1 MLCYRYSGPS
11 HEGVFWMPLHA
22 IRTRS
27 LSEQVFEQ
35 LAAEVITGRYAP
47 GTYLPAE
54 RALTGVFDVNRHVVR
69 EALKRLE
76 QVGLVKVSQGGG
88 TKVLDFKRQAGLDL
102 LALMAEHSRVGEDVA
117 VIWRSVLEMRAS
129 LAADAARLCTLRGS
143 AETKR
148 ELVALAQKMSET
160 ASDTDL
166 FALDIRFWETMAD
179 GSANIAYRLALNTM
193 VRSAQVNGDVGVQ
206 WAVAEIRTNACRV
219 PLAAAIAAG
228 DALKAEADT
237 RDAMRAAVDQFAEL
251 TGTAV
256 ARTAPLAQ
264 PAPKAGPAPAKK
276 RRSKV
281 ESG

>member
-1 MLCYRYSGPS
+1 M
-11 HEGVFWMPLHA
+11 HA

-35 LAAEVITGRYAP
+35 LAAEIITGRYAP

-76 QVGLVKVSQGGG
+76 QVGLVKVAQGGG
-88 TKVLDFKRQAGLDL
+88 TRVLDFKRQAGLDL
-102 LALMAEHSRVGEDVA
+102 LALMSEHSRVGEDVA
-117 VIWRSVLEMRAS
+117 IIWRSVLEMRAS
-129 LAADAARLCTLRGS
+129 IAADLVRLCALRGS

-148 ELVALAQKMSET
+148 ELVELAQKMKEAT
-160 ASDTDL
+160 TDAEL

-179 GSANIAYRLALNTM
+179 GAANMAYRLALNTM
-193 VRSAQVNGDVGVQ
+193 VRSAQANGETGVQ
-206 WAVAEIRTNACRV
+206 WGVVEIRANDYRV

-228 DALKAEADT
+228 DAVKAESDT
-237 RDAMRAAVDQFAEL
+237 RDAMRAAVDQFAVV

-256 ARTAPLAQ
+256 PTMTKPVMPPAAEAEAVGSENGGAR
-264 PAPKAGPAPAKK
+264 K
-276 RRSKV
+276 RRSKAKA
-281 ESG
+281 

>member
-1 MLCYRYSGPS
+1 
-11 HEGVFWMPLHA
+11 MPLHA

-35 LAAEVITGRYAP
+35 LAAEIITGRYAP

-102 LALMAEHSRVGEDVA
+102 LALMSEHSRVGEDVA

-129 LAADAARLCTLRGS
+129 IAADLVRLCTLRGS
-143 AETKR
+143 DETKR
-148 ELVALAQKMSET
+148 ELVAIAAKMAET
-160 ASDTDL
+160 KSDEEL

-179 GSANIAYRLALNTM
+179 GSANMAYRLALNTM
-193 VRSAQVNGDVGVQ
+193 VRSAQANGDVGVQ
-206 WAVAEIRTNACRV
+206 WAVTEVRTNQCRV

-228 DALKAEADT
+228 DAVRAEADT
-237 RDAMRAAVDQFAEL
+237 RDAMRAAVEQFAVI
-251 TGTAV
+251 TGTAFPPIARPMVPRPEPESPV
-256 ARTAPLAQ
+256 A
-264 PAPKAGPAPAKK
+264 APK
-276 RRSKV
+276 RRRTKV
-281 ESG
+281 EPA